1 MFGKFMV
8 SFDVESLFTSILLKE
23 CIELAINYISE
34 RNPNLRLSESELRSL
49 FTVTTAQAHL
59 LFNGS
64 FYDQIDGVATGSP
77 LAPFLA
83 NPFMGHH
90 EKLWLQTPR
99 FQGSE
104 ILFYRRYV
112 DDTFGLFHSER
123 DAIIFFEYINSRQ
136 PHIRFTMEKEVH
148 HKLPFFNMFQF
159 ITMIPILFQQEFTVR
174 KQTFI
179 KLLTN

>member
-1 MFGKFMV
+1 MFSKFMV
-8 SFDVESLFTSILLKE
+8 SFDVESLFTNIPLEE
-23 CIELAINYISE
+23 CIGLAVNYISNG
-34 RNPNLRLSESELRSL
+34 NPDLKLTESELRSL
-49 FTVTTAQAHL
+49 FTVATAQTRFF
-59 LFNGS
+59 FNGS
-64 FYDQIDGVATGSP
+64 FYDQIDGVAMGSP
-77 LAPFLA
+77 PAPVLA
-83 NPFMGHH
+83 NLFMGHH
-90 EKLWLQTPR
+90 EKLWLGN

>member
-23 CIELAINYISE
+23 CIELTINYISE

-77 LAPFLA
+77 LAPF
-83 NPFMGHH
+83 
-90 EKLWLQTPR
+90 
-99 FQGSE
+99 
-104 ILFYRRYV
+104 
-112 DDTFGLFHSER
+112 
-123 DAIIFFEYINSRQ
+123 
-136 PHIRFTMEKEVH
+136 
-148 HKLPFFNMFQF
+148 
-159 ITMIPILFQQEFTVR
+159 
-174 KQTFI
+174 
-179 KLLTN
+179 